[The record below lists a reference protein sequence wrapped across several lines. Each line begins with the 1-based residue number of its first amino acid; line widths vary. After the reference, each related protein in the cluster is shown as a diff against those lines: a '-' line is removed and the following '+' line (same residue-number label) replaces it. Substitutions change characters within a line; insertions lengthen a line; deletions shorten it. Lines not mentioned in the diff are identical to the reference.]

1 VGALQAV
8 VSGVVTIVVYTLI
21 LFGIFKVFQIA
32 GQVSEIKDLLQDI
45 KRNTQD
51 IAPSALV
58 HSQSPESLM
67 RAVSA
72 AEYPSSDPV
81 ETSVEP

>member
-1 VGALQAV
+1 MGALQV
-8 VSGVVTIVVYTLI
+8 VIGGVVTIVVYTLI

-32 GQVSEIKDLLQDI
+32 GEVSEIKDLLQDI

-51 IAPSALV
+51 ATPAALV
-58 HSQSPESLM
+58 HPQSPESLM

-72 AEYPSSDPV
+72 AEYPPSADV
-81 ETSVEP
+81 ETSVES